1 MPGENGE
8 SFELDLDRV
17 ESYLSQT
24 PAVIER
30 GRARTAN
37 LVALLLITGL
47 LISLP
52 LYMAAI
58 LVNPDASQVL
68 ASVFDKWYAIVSPLA
83 GAAIGAYYATRAEPE
98 QKRRRR

>member
-8 SFELDLDRV
+8 SFELDLDLV
-17 ESYLSQT
+17 EGFLSRT

-37 LVALLLITGL
+37 LVAILLVSGL
-47 LISLP
+47 LTSLP
-52 LYMAAI
+52 LYMIAVLCNPQAAQ
-58 LVNPDASQVL
+58 SL

-83 GAAIGAYYATRAEPE
+83 GAAIGAYYAARVQPE
-98 QKRRRR
+98 QKRRR